1 MSNKGTNILNR
12 LFFVSGC
19 MFVFALLIIFKL
31 INIQFTQGEAY
42 RSLAE
47 ERAIKDVVIE
57 ANRGNIYSTNGNLLA
72 TSVPKYDIRI
82 DLAAPSNNNFE
93 MLVKGLCDSLLAFN
107 QTNSQYWIGNEE
119 ITEVTEQI
127 EKRIRKARDN
137 KNRYFLLARNLGYN
151 DYLRFR
157 TFPLLNMG
165 AFKGGLIVEQFT
177 KRDYPLGAIAQRSIG
192 YERKDD
198 QGHITRVGIDGAFG
212 KKYLSGIDGK
222 RLKQSIGKGQ
232 WKPIEDFNRIEPKDG
247 YDIYTTIDVNIQ
259 DIAHHALLEQ
269 LEIYNADHGS
279 VIVMETKTGEIK
291 AISNLGRNT
300 RGNYYE
306 RLNYAVGESHEPGS
320 TFKLMALA
328 VALDDQRVDTTT
340 IVDTKNGVL
349 SFYGKKV
356 RDSKKGGY
364 GKISLAKAFEVSSN
378 TGLVSAI
385 YKSYKDSPNDFIDGL
400 YRMNLNDSLGLP
412 ILGEGKSIIPDP
424 RIKNGRWSGIAL
436 QWMAYGY
443 GVSLTPMQTLTFYNA
458 IANDG
463 KMVKPRFLKEVKSID
478 KTIEVFETEVINP
491 QICKPETVSKLQAL
505 LENVVKKS
513 HGTGHELFLNNFSMA
528 GKTGTCQKDYSKSS
542 KLNYISTFSGY
553 FPAENPRYSCI
564 VVIHEPD
571 KDLGYYGADV
581 SGPVFKKIAQKIY
594 TDLPIIDMVN
604 DIELKSKEVKDQ
616 YEEYFNIAEEYNNI
630 MPNLIGMPAMDA
642 ISILENMNV
651 CVQLLGRGNVIN
663 QSVKRGVKVEEKS
676 TVILELL

>member
-1 MSNKGTNILNR
+1 MSNKDTNILNR
-12 LFFVSGC
+12 LYFVSGW

-31 INIQFTQGEAY
+31 INIQFNQGEVY

-47 ERAIKDVVIE
+47 KRTIKNVVIP

-82 DLAAPSNNNFE
+82 DLITPSDNNFE
-93 MLVKGLCDSLLAFN
+93 MLVEGLCDSLSAFN
-107 QTNSQYWIGNEE
+107 HTNSYYWMGMRDKPEE
-119 ITEVTEQI
+119 LEM
-127 EKRIRKARDN
+127 RMRKARDN

-157 TFPLLNMG
+157 TFPLLNLG

-198 QGHITRVGIDGAFG
+198 QGYITRVGIDGAFG
-212 KKYLSGIDGK
+212 EKYLSGINGK

-232 WKPIEDFNRIEPKDG
+232 WKPIEDFNRTEPKDG

-300 RGNYYE
+300 QGNYYE
-306 RLNYAVGESHEPGS
+306 RLNYAIGESHEPGS

-340 IVDTKNGVL
+340 IVDTKNGIL

-364 GKISLAKAFEVSSN
+364 GKISVARAFEVSSN

-385 YKSYKDSPNDFIDGL
+385 YKSYKDSPHDFIDGL

-463 KMVKPRFLKEVKSID
+463 KMVKPRFLKEVKSINR
-478 KTIEVFETEVINP
+478 TIEVFETEVINP
-491 QICKPETVSKLQAL
+491 QICKPETVNKLQAL

-513 HGTGHELFLNNFSMA
+513 HGTGHELFLNNFSIA
-528 GKTGTCQKDYSKSS
+528 GKTGTCQKDYSNPS

-553 FPAENPRYSCI
+553 FPADNPRYSCI

-594 TDLPIIDMVN
+594 TDVPIIDTIN
-604 DIELKSKEVKDQ
+604 NIELKSKEVKDQ
-616 YEEYFNIAEEYNNI
+616 YEEYFNIANKYKST

-642 ISILENMNV
+642 IAILENMNIY
-651 CVQLLGRGNVIN
+651 VQLIGSGNVIK
-663 QSVKRGVKVEEKS
+663 QSVKTGVKVIEKS
-676 TVILELL
+676 TVILELS